1 MEEKETVEIEKKGVQ
16 AKPVSLWCQIL
27 AAVWMA
33 GWSAWK
39 FISQGGEVDIGDIVA
54 SSMAIIGCFS
64 PVYISIMLD
73 KIKEIKYG
81 NK

>member
-1 MEEKETVEIEKKGVQ
+1 MAEEVEEKKSSGVQ

-39 FISQGGEVDIGDIVA
+39 FSSQGGNVDIGDIVA
-54 SSMAIIGCFS
+54 SSMCIIGCFS

-73 KIKEIKYG
+73 KIKDIKYG
-81 NK
+81 DR